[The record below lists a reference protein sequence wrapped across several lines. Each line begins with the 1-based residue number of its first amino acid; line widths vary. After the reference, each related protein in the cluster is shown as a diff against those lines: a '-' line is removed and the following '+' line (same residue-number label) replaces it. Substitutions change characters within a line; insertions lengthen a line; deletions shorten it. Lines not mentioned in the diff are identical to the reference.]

1 LAALLLGSIGVL
13 AETSHLQRAAFNA
26 AFAEAGL
33 DWHWSEARYRA
44 LLARSGGAD
53 RIAAEADRRGAS
65 VDVAALHAR
74 KSALF
79 QQELAR
85 GVPLRPGVAKTMQA
99 ARAAGDAVALVTT
112 TNAANVAGVLAAT
125 GLAQADFDL
134 VLTRADVSDPKPA
147 PEVYALALSRLGHPA
162 AHAVEDNPDGLRAAL
177 GAGLTCTAFP
187 GALHAA
193 ANFAGAAAV
202 VQTLGLPALDGR
214 SDRPAAATND
224 TDSVPLV
231 RRED

>member
-1 LAALLLGSIGVL
+1 MAALLLGSIGVL

-79 QQELAR
+79 QQDLTR
-85 GVPLRPGVAKTMQA
+85 GVPLRPGLAETMQA
-99 ARAAGDAVALVTT
+99 ARDAGDAVALVTT
-112 TNAANVAGVLAAT
+112 TSRANVTAVLAAT
-125 GLAQADFDL
+125 GLSEADFDL
-134 VLTRADVSDPKPA
+134 ILTGADVADPKPA
-147 PEVYALALSRLGHPA
+147 PEVYTLALSRLGTPVA
-162 AHAVEDNPDGLRAAL
+162 RAVEDNPDGLRAAL

-187 GALHAA
+187 GALHDDAD
-193 ANFAGAAAV
+193 FAGAEAV
-202 VQTLGLPALDGR
+202 VRTLAPAGKV
-214 SDRPAAATND
+214 A
-224 TDSVPLV
+224 V
-231 RRED
+231 